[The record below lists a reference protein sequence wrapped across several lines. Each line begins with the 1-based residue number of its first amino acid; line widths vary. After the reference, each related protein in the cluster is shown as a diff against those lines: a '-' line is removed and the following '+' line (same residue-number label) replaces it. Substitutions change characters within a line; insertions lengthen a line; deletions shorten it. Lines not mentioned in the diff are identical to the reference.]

1 MVLSRERGVENRLIG
16 ETISHYRIIKKLG
29 GGGMGVVYEAQ
40 DLTLGR
46 HVALKFLPD
55 DLAKSLDALQRF
67 EREARTASSLNHPH
81 ICVIHEI
88 GHQDGR
94 TFIVMEMLKGQTL
107 KYCIQGKPLEIEQT
121 LELAVQITDALD
133 AAHLERI
140 IHRDIKPANIFVTE
154 RQEAKLLDFGI
165 AKQTSRNSQQ
175 MMDGDQVTEN
185 VDQSLTGIGI
195 TLGTIAYMS
204 PEQVRGDKLDGRT
217 DLFSL
222 GVVLYEMATG
232 TAPFQA
238 TTSGKLLEAVLT
250 YNPVSPAQLNPKIP
264 KEFARII
271 QKAIEKDRNLR
282 YQSAADMLT
291 DLKRLKRDLLSGQ
304 ISHVRE
310 TETRDVRWWP
320 WMAGASVLILAM
332 LTGWWLLR
340 EQPKKESSVQ
350 QSKMETPSIAV
361 LPFVNMSADKNQEYF
376 SDGMAEELLNDLAH
390 IRGLRVVA
398 RTSSFQFKGKNEDL
412 RTIGK
417 KLNVGSILEGSVRK
431 EGNRVRITA
440 QLVNAE
446 DGFHIWSQTYDRELN
461 DILAV
466 QEEIAHSVA
475 DALKVTLLGEYS
487 NTSSRS
493 KNVEAYNAYLQGRY
507 FSERRTKEDLEKAIG
522 YYEEAISLDQTYA
535 LAWTGLA
542 HVNTSMVGAGFS
554 TVEGGFK
561 KSRDSV
567 TKAIQLDGNLAEAHA
582 ELAFIQTYHDW
593 DWKTAEVSYQRAL
606 ALEPGNASVVRGA
619 AMLSA
624 CLGNLDDAISLD
636 RRAVILDPLSI
647 PAHFYLG
654 FHLYY
659 DNQMEQAIDA
669 VRKALE
675 LNREFPRAHMLL
687 GRISLAQ
694 SRFPQ
699 AITEMEQETDPTWRQ
714 HGLALAYFANGK
726 KTEADTIFQK
736 FVKENQSDW
745 AFQIAQI
752 FAFRNEKD
760 HAFEWLERAYA
771 QRDGGL
777 AQMKGDPLLKN
788 LQSDPRYSAF
798 LKKMRLPE

>member
-1 MVLSRERGVENRLIG
+1 M
-16 ETISHYRIIKKLG
+16 LG
-29 GGGMGVVYEAQ
+29 GGGMGVVYEAE
-40 DLTLGR
+40 DLKLGR

-55 DLAKSLDALQRF
+55 DLAESPDALQRF

-88 GHQDGR
+88 GQENGR
-94 TFIVMEMLKGQTL
+94 TFIVMEMMKGQTL
-107 KYCIQGKPLEIEQT
+107 KYLSKGKRMEIDQI

-133 AAHLERI
+133 AAHSERI

-165 AKQTSRNSQQ
+165 AKQTARSSQQ
-175 MMDGDQVTEN
+175 MKDAEQITEN
-185 VDQSLTGIGI
+185 VDQSLTGIGV

-204 PEQVRGDKLDGRT
+204 PEQIRGDKLDGRT

-232 TAPFQA
+232 IAPFQA

-250 YNPVSPAQLNPKIP
+250 HNPISPAQVNPKVPI
-264 KEFARII
+264 ELQRII
-271 QKAIEKDRNLR
+271 QKALEKDRNLR
-282 YQSAADMLT
+282 YQTAADMLT
-291 DLKRLKRDLLSGQ
+291 DLKRLRRDLLSGQ
-304 ISHVRE
+304 ISHVGG
-310 TETRDVRWWP
+310 TSVKDVRQWMWWV
-320 WMAGASVLILAM
+320 GASVLVLAF
-332 LTGWWLLR
+332 LGGWWLLH
-340 EQPKKESSVQ
+340 EQKKTDSSLTHSIVDP
-350 QSKMETPSIAV
+350 PSIAV
-361 LPFVNMSADKNQEYF
+361 LPFINMSADKDQEYF
-376 SDGMAEELLNDLAH
+376 SDGMSEELLNDLAH

-417 KLNVGSILEGSVRK
+417 KLNVRTILEGSVRK

-440 QLVNAE
+440 QLVNAN

-461 DILAV
+461 DILLV
-466 QEEIAHSVA
+466 QQEISQSVA
-475 DALKVTLLGEYS
+475 DALKVTLLGE
-487 NTSSRS
+487 NNNEPSRS
-493 KNVEAYNAYLQGRY
+493 KNVDAYNAYLQGRY
-507 FSERRTKEDLEKAIG
+507 FSERRTKEDLEKAIS
-522 YYEEAISLDQTYA
+522 YYEQAISLDPTYA

-542 HVNTSMVGAGFS
+542 QVNSSKVGAGYT
-554 TVEGGFK
+554 TVEEGFK
-561 KSRDSV
+561 KSRDAV
-567 TKAIQLDGNLAEAHA
+567 TKAIQLQGNLAEAQA
-582 ELAFIQTYHDW
+582 ELAFIQTYNDW
-593 DWKTAEVSYQRAL
+593 DWKTAETSYERAL

-619 AMLSA
+619 AMLAA
-624 CLGNLDDAISLD
+624 CLGQFDEAISLD
-636 RRAVILDPLSI
+636 RRAVLLDPLSI

-659 DNQMEQAIDA
+659 HNQMEQAIEA
-669 VRKALE
+669 VRKTLE
-675 LNREFPRAHMLL
+675 LNPAFPRAHMLL

-694 SRFPQ
+694 SRLPQ
-699 AITEMEQETDPTWRQ
+699 ALAEMEQETDPTWRQ

-726 KTEADTIFQK
+726 KKEADATLQK
-736 FVKENQSDW
+736 FIKENQTDW

-752 FAFRNEKD
+752 FAFRNEKGQ
-760 HAFEWLERAYA
+760 AFEWLERAYA

-788 LQSDPRYSAF
+788 LQSDSRYSDF
-798 LKKMRLPE
+798 LKKMRLPQ